1 MHYISVKQRIKNKID
16 KLFHI
21 DRRSE
26 YGYMAKG
33 AYLAPDVLLFS
44 KKNLYLYENTSIPEG
59 VNSKSTQQVY
69 HETRLFFQL

>member
-26 YGYMAKG
+26 YGYMAKD
-33 AYLAPDVLLFS
+33 AFLAPDVLLFS
-44 KKNLYLYENTSIPEG
+44 KKNLYMYEKFLLIILTI
-59 VNSKSTQQVY
+59 QF
-69 HETRLFFQL
+69 LFLFLILF